1 MMELME
7 DLSYYK
13 LGQDQYKQELTQILE
28 LFEQDLE
35 EENLNLEKVLEASY

>member
-1 MMELME
+1 MDLME

-13 LGQDQYKQELTQILE
+13 LGPDQYRQELNQILE

-35 EENLNLEKVLEASY
+35 EENLNLGEVLEASY